1 MLTPKQIV
9 RTTCIFHYINIKYQ
23 RFMLNTQIK
32 KRNET
37 TNNSCLTQKLY
48 NGQSNDEDIERTTK
62 LLQDELT
69 SRPDIMDPKERDGFW
84 LELGGRE
91 KEILCFGSGFWAL
104 DPTPTVTKIIL
115 GHGTE
120 IEAMLSLLRAT
131 PKKEWCPKLLSF
143 EFYW

>member
-69 SRPDIMDPKERDGFW
+69 SRPDIMDPKERDGF
-84 LELGGRE
+84 
-91 KEILCFGSGFWAL
+91 
-104 DPTPTVTKIIL
+104 
-115 GHGTE
+115 
-120 IEAMLSLLRAT
+120 
-131 PKKEWCPKLLSF
+131 
-143 EFYW
+143 